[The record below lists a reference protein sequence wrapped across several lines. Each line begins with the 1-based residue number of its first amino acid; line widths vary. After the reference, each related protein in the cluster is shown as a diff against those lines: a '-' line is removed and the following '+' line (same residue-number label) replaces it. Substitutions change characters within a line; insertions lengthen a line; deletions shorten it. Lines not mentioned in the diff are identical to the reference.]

1 MDETDRA
8 LLNRLQRGFPIAERP
23 YREVAG
29 ELGLEEEE
37 VIARVKTL
45 LEGGVLSRFGP
56 LYQAERMGGAY
67 TLAAIEVPEP
77 DYERVTG
84 LVNAH
89 PEIAHNYRREHAFNM
104 WFVVAAP
111 SRAAVERT
119 LSAIERECNLPVI
132 EFPKLREYFVE
143 LDLPV

>member
-8 LLNRLQRGFPIAERP
+8 LLNRLQQGFPIAERP
-23 YREVAG
+23 YLEVAG

-37 VIARVKTL
+37 AIARVRAL
-45 LEGGVLSRFGP
+45 LERNVLSRFGP
-56 LYQAERMGGAY
+56 LFQAERMGGAY
-67 TLAAIEVPEP
+67 TLAAIAIPEP
-77 DYERVTG
+77 DYERVAG

-89 PEIAHNYRREHAFNM
+89 PEVAHNYRREHAFNM

-111 SRAAVERT
+111 SRAVVERT
-119 LSAIERECNLPVI
+119 LAAIEHECNYPVI